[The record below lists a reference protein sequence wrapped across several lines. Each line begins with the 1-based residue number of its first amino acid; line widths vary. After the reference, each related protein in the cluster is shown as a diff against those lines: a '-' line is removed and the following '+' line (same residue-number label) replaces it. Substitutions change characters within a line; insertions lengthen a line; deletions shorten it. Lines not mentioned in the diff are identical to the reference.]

1 MDCLKLISI
10 IVPVYRA
17 EKYLDR
23 CVKSILNQTY
33 INFELILVEDGSPDA
48 SGALCD
54 RWAERDNRIRVIH
67 KENGGASSARNRGLD
82 IARGEYIAFVD
93 SDDWIEPQ
101 MYEYLYVAME
111 KSKAQMAICGL
122 RGISSDNMVK
132 KIVQPKPEIFVWERK
147 DLLNVFFRV
156 EGKASCYHICRR
168 LISKELMENYH
179 FIEGRMNEDI
189 ETSFYLASKC
199 QRAVYTNLIFYNYY
213 KNYDGVTN
221 SEFSEKKLDLLY
233 IWDIL
238 GEKVMALAPE
248 YAKAYEMGC
257 KRARF
262 TLLVQM
268 HLNGYDKNN
277 PMMRTTKLRLR
288 EEVRKS
294 FFDLLK
300 WKMPISRKLLLVLA
314 CIL

>member
-111 KSKAQMAICGL
+111 KSKAQ
-122 RGISSDNMVK
+122 
-132 KIVQPKPEIFVWERK
+132 
-147 DLLNVFFRV
+147 
-156 EGKASCYHICRR
+156 
-168 LISKELMENYH
+168 
-179 FIEGRMNEDI
+179 
-189 ETSFYLASKC
+189 
-199 QRAVYTNLIFYNYY
+199 
-213 KNYDGVTN
+213 
-221 SEFSEKKLDLLY
+221 
-233 IWDIL
+233 IL
-238 GEKVMALAPE
+238 
-248 YAKAYEMGC
+248 
-257 KRARF
+257 
-262 TLLVQM
+262 
-268 HLNGYDKNN
+268 
-277 PMMRTTKLRLR
+277 
-288 EEVRKS
+288 
-294 FFDLLK
+294 
-300 WKMPISRKLLLVLA
+300 
-314 CIL
+314 